1 MKIYLAPLENIT
13 TIEYRNTLHE
23 FFGDSIDRYYMPFF
37 MPHIKISLDEK
48 DRRQL
53 DRERNKVSCLIPQI
67 ITDRAEDFRR
77 MAEGIIQMGYTEINL
92 NIGCPSK
99 RVASKGR
106 GAGLLRRKEYL
117 DHFLCELYEGNN
129 IDVSVKTRLG
139 MYEAEEFY
147 ELLEIYNKY
156 PIKELTIHAR
166 TGVEKYSGRPHKEYF
181 LYALKHSKNPVS
193 YNGDIVTVEDYHD
206 LMSMIE
212 EHCPAETYSQ
222 ERMPGLMIGRGLLAN
237 PALAREIKGGPP
249 LRGQEMLAFMNR
261 YRQVCSLYPRKKQEE
276 YLMNKS
282 KEMLGFSRVIYPDR
296 LEEMKEMF
304 LCQDYGRYLKLE
316 EDFYQALD

>member
-166 TGVEKYSGRPHKEYF
+166 TGVEKYRAGLIRNIS
-181 LYALKHSKNPVS
+181 
-193 YNGDIVTVEDYHD
+193 
-206 LMSMIE
+206 SM
-212 EHCPAETYSQ
+212 P
-222 ERMPGLMIGRGLLAN
+222 
-237 PALAREIKGGPP
+237 
-249 LRGQEMLAFMNR
+249 
-261 YRQVCSLYPRKKQEE
+261 
-276 YLMNKS
+276 
-282 KEMLGFSRVIYPDR
+282 
-296 LEEMKEMF
+296 
-304 LCQDYGRYLKLE
+304 
-316 EDFYQALD
+316 